1 MTFIYGRLF
10 KYSKYDKDKLF
21 HYIIAILYLFIAI
34 AIITGK
40 ITTDKEDTKNSHPE
54 YLSREYIYGDYLFD
68 NRFDDAVIFPVAVSY
83 EEEEFYYIDPYGAA
97 RTYGGDRLHEGC
109 DIMTPDNVRG
119 RYPVISVCDG
129 VVENIGWLELGGYR
143 IGIRSENDVYY
154 YYAHLYSYAEGI
166 KEGDMV
172 KAGDIIGFV
181 GDTGYSKVEG
191 TVGNFDVHLHFGIYV
206 RDKQGNDK
214 AINPYPLLK
223 ELEKKKRIYS
233 F

>member
-10 KYSKYDKDKLF
+10 KHIRYDKDKLF
-21 HYIIAILYLFIAI
+21 YYIIAILYLFIAI
-34 AIITGK
+34 AVITGK
-40 ITTDKEDTKNSHPE
+40 LTTDEESAKSSHPK
-54 YLSREYIYGDYLFD
+54 YLSEEYIYGDYLFD
-68 NRFDDAVIFPVAVSY
+68 NRFDDALIFPVAVSY
-83 EEEEFYYIDPYGAA
+83 EEEEFYYTDSYGAA

-154 YYAHLYSYAEGI
+154 YYAHLYSYADGI
-166 KEGDMV
+166 KEGDVV

-181 GDTGYSKVEG
+181 GDSGYSKVEG

-206 RDKQGNDK
+206 RDEQGSDK

-223 ELEKKKRIYS
+223 KLEKRKRIYS

>member
-1 MTFIYGRLF
+1 MITSICNRFIKCSRSNESRLI
-10 KYSKYDKDKLF
+10 
-21 HYIIAILYLFIAI
+21 YIIVLLYLFSAI
-34 AIITGK
+34 AIITDKMTSAEHSGGTGK
-40 ITTDKEDTKNSHPE
+40 TE
-54 YLSREYIYGDYLFD
+54 YLSKEYIYGDYLSD
-68 NRFDDAVIFPVAVSY
+68 DRFDDALFFPVAVSY
-83 EEEEFYYIDPYGAA
+83 DDEEFYYTDSYGSA
-97 RTYGGDRLHEGC
+97 RTYGGERIHEGC
-109 DIMTPDNVRG
+109 DIMTPDNLRG

-154 YYAHLYSYAEGI
+154 YYAHLYSYAAGI
-166 KEGDMV
+166 KEGDYV

-206 RDKQGNDK
+206 KDEAGIDL

-223 ELEKKKRIYS
+223 KLEKNKRIYS

>member
-1 MTFIYGRLF
+1 MTYIYGRLF
-10 KYSKYDKDKLF
+10 KYSVKDKIF
-21 HYIIAILYLFIAI
+21 HYIIVILYLFIAI
-34 AIITGK
+34 AVITGK
-40 ITTDKEDTKNSHPE
+40 LTGVFNSDDSSNPQ
-54 YLSREYIYGDYLFD
+54 YLSEEYVYGNYLFD
-68 NRFDDAVIFPVAVSY
+68 ERFNDAEVFPVAVSY
-83 EEEEFYYIDPYGAA
+83 EEEEFYYTDSYGAA

-154 YYAHLYSYAEGI
+154 YYAHLYSYGADL
-166 KEGDMV
+166 KKGDTV

-191 TVGNFDVHLHFGIYV
+191 TTGNFDVHLHFGIYV
-206 RDKQGNDK
+206 RDEQGNDK

-223 ELEKKKRIYS
+223 KLEKRKRVYS

>member
-10 KYSKYDKDKLF
+10 KNSRGDKDKLF
-21 HYIIAILYLFIAI
+21 YYIIAILYLFIAI
-34 AIITGK
+34 AVITGK
-40 ITTDKEDTKNSHPE
+40 MTADKNGADNVHPE
-54 YLSREYIYGDYLFD
+54 YLSEEYIFGDYLFD
-68 NRFDDAVIFPVAVSY
+68 DRFDDALIFPVAVSY
-83 EEEEFYYIDPYGAA
+83 AEEEFYYVDSYGAQ
-97 RTYGGDRLHEGC
+97 RTYGGDRIHEGC

-119 RYPVISVCDG
+119 RYPVISVSDG

-143 IGIRSENDVYY
+143 IGIRSDNDVYY
-154 YYAHLYSYAEGI
+154 YYAHLYSYAGGI
-166 KEGDMV
+166 KEGDLV

-206 RDKQGNDK
+206 RDENGNDK

-223 ELEKKKRIYS
+223 KLEKRKRIYS